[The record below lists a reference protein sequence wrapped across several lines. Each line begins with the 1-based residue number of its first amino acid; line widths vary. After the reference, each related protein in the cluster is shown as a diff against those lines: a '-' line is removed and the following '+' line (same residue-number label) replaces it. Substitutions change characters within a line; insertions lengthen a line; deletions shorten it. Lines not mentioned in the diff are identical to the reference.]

1 MILHRKFIEYADGYV
16 MLEKVF
22 IVLIHVLLASFTYC
36 LCMQG
41 HKDSLNE
48 RAPIAENEL
57 SPLEASR
64 IS

>member
-1 MILHRKFIEYADGYV
+1 

-22 IVLIHVLLASFTYC
+22 IVLIHVLASFTYC